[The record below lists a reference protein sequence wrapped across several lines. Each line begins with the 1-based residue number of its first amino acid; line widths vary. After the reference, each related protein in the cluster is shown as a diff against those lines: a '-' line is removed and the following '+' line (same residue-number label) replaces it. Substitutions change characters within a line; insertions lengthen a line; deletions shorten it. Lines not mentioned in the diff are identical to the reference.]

1 MLPSVWAFAHRT
13 LNAMLI
19 LLPQYIYVI
28 YAVALDIWPL
38 YGIVTTFSTLT
49 SEAFGAKW
57 DTMAGPAII
66 CHITN
71 ITSLISEI
79 DL

>member
-1 MLPSVWAFAHRT
+1 M
-13 LNAMLI
+13 
-19 LLPQYIYVI
+19 
-28 YAVALDIWPL
+28 ALDIWPL

-49 SEAFGAKW
+49 SEAFGAKYY
-57 DTMAGPAII
+57 GPAII
-66 CHITN
+66 CHISN